1 MAQIIIIRRNGN
13 FMKALPNIYDHVRDW
28 LRQNSPEPR
37 YLEHA
42 KKFTLEIKNVGEE
55 VPAVVDL
62 SKTKTISF
70 EEYREK
76 NAPGEEIYS

>member
-1 MAQIIIIRRNGN
+1 MAQIIIIRRDGN
-13 FMKALPNIYDHVRDW
+13 FMKALPNIYINVRDW
-28 LRQNSPEPR
+28 MRQNSPEPS

-42 KKFTLEIKNVGEE
+42 KKFTLEIKNVGED

-70 EEYREK
+70 EEYRKE
-76 NAPGEEIYS
+76 NAPSEEIYS